1 MLEGISQILEQESR
15 SKNSAWRKCRETLF
29 SIDPLAPF
37 NARDLFVGDPPRGL
51 L

>member
-1 MLEGISQILEQESR
+1 MLDGISQILEQESK
-15 SKNSAWRKCRETLF
+15 SKASAWRKCHETLCGTH
-29 SIDPLAPF
+29 PLAPF

>member
-1 MLEGISQILEQESR
+1 MLEVILQILKQESR
-15 SKNSAWRKCRETLF
+15 SKVSAWRKCHETLF
-29 SIDPLAPF
+29 GTHPLAPF